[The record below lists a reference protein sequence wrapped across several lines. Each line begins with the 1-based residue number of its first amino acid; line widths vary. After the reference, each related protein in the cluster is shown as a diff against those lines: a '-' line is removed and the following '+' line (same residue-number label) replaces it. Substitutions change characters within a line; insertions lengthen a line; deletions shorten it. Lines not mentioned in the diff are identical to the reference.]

1 MRFVYSSHMIITWE
15 VTAVTE
21 SERLVTRTIP
31 ATSAAVAKR
40 KMRRKFRIPIRSI
53 QVHMA
58 PAQEP
63 QPLRLTPD
71 LKALIKE
78 KLAI

>member
-1 MRFVYSSHMIITWE
+1 MIYTWE
-15 VTAVTE
+15 VTAITE

-31 ATSAAVAKR
+31 ATTREVAKR
-40 KMRRKFRIPIRSI
+40 KMRRKFYRPIRSL
-53 QVHMA
+53 QVHLA
-58 PAQEP
+58 AFQEP